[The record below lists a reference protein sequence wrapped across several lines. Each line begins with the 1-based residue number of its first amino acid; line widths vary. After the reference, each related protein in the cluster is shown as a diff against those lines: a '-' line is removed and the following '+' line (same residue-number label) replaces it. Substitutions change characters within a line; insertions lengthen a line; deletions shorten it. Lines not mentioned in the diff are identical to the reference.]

1 MEQDG
6 MPEKV
11 VSPAQQ
17 QAAMGRHSGT
27 RVALRQPRG
36 GAFMNN
42 QRTSLLGAI
51 VLAALAAPAARAIDV
66 TAGQWTL
73 SFDGNVNA
81 NYIYSNCQDHNDV
94 AGGLAC
100 VSDTTSDS
108 SSSVSN
114 GLLPAALTV
123 SGATTQDGM
132 NLGFTF
138 GLYPGISTNDGG
150 SPNLQ
155 DIANTDLGHT
165 ALGTAGLDVRQVFLT
180 AGGSWG
186 TIMAGRNIGLFGADA
201 ILNDMTLLGVGG
213 GNGDYASP
221 ANTSLGSIG
230 LGYIYTDWLSQINY
244 TTPDMSGAKVTVGIF
259 DPLNTLGQVPV
270 NHSTPG
276 FQGKIAYTA
285 GPLYL
290 SASGLYQQQ
299 RVLCSDLSA
308 GACIAGFSAG
318 SYVSYGSSAFDL
330 GGKYDLG
337 GLEFMGW
344 YYRGKGVGTTGLF
357 VNANDAMG
365 AARDSDGFLAQVT
378 YKMGNTKVGVNYG
391 TSNLD
396 GTGVDRATFCG
407 GVVGCLV
414 RKNDKV
420 SVGLYQNMTANL
432 LFVAEFT
439 RIESKNDADLE
450 NSSWNLNAGLFLKF

>member
-1 MEQDG
+1 
-6 MPEKV
+6 
-11 VSPAQQ
+11 
-17 QAAMGRHSGT
+17 
-27 RVALRQPRG
+27 
-36 GAFMNN
+36 MNN
-42 QRTSLLGAI
+42 QRIGLLTAAL
-51 VLAALAAPAARAIDV
+51 LAALAAHSARAIDV
-66 TAGQWTL
+66 TADKWTL

-81 NYIYSNCQDHNDV
+81 NYIYSSCRDHNDV

-100 VSDTTSDS
+100 VSDTTSDT

-114 GLLPAALTV
+114 GLLPAALAI
-123 SGATTQDGM
+123 SGATTQDGYDI
-132 NLGFTF
+132 GFTF

-155 DIANTDLGHT
+155 AVANNDLGHT
-165 ALGTAGLDVRQVFLT
+165 ALGTAGLDIRQVFLT
-180 AGGSWG
+180 VGNSSWG
-186 TIMAGRNIGLFGADA
+186 TVMAGRNIGLFGADA
-201 ILNDMTLLGVGG
+201 ILNDMTLLGVGA
-213 GNGDYASP
+213 GNGDYAAP

-230 LGYIYTDWLSQINY
+230 LGYIYTDWLSQIDY
-244 TTPDMSGAKVTVGIF
+244 TTAAIGGAKLTVGIF

-299 RVLCSDLSA
+299 RVLCSNLAD
-308 GACIAGFSAG
+308 GACAAGSAAG

-330 GGKYDLG
+330 GGKYDIDAFEVL
-337 GLEFMGW
+337 GW

-365 AARDSDGFLAQVT
+365 TARDSDGFLAQVT
-378 YKMGNTKVGVNYG
+378 YKIGNTKLGVNYG
-391 TSNLD
+391 VSNLD
-396 GTGVDRATFCG
+396 GTGLDRATLCG

-414 RKNDKV
+414 KRNDKW
-420 SVGLYQNMTANL
+420 SLGLYQNVTANL
-432 LFVAEFT
+432 LFVAEFS
-439 RIESKNDADLE
+439 RLQSKNDADQS

>member
-1 MEQDG
+1 
-6 MPEKV
+6 
-11 VSPAQQ
+11 
-17 QAAMGRHSGT
+17 
-27 RVALRQPRG
+27 
-36 GAFMNN
+36 MNN
-42 QRTSLLGAI
+42 QRTGLVAAT
-51 VLAALAAPAARAIDV
+51 VLALLAAPAARAIDV
-66 TAGQWTL
+66 TAGAWTL

-81 NYIYSNCQDHNDV
+81 NYIYSDCADHNDV

-100 VSDTTSDS
+100 VSSTTSNS

-114 GLLPAALTV
+114 GLLPAALSV
-123 SGATTQDGM
+123 SGATTQDGI

-155 DIANTDLGHT
+155 DIANKDLGHT
-165 ALGTAGLDVRQVFLT
+165 ALGTAGLDIRQVFLT
-180 AGGSWG
+180 AGGNWG

-201 ILNDMTLLGVGG
+201 ILNDMTLLGVGA
-213 GNGDYASP
+213 GNGDYSAP

-244 TTPDMSGAKVTVGIF
+244 TTPDMGGAKVTVGIF
-259 DPLNTLGQVPV
+259 DPLNTLGQTPV

-276 FQGKIAYTA
+276 FQGKVAYTA

-290 SASGLYQQQ
+290 SASVLYQQQ
-299 RVLCSDLSA
+299 RVPCTDVSSCAL
-308 GACIAGFSAG
+308 GAPAG

-330 GGKYDLG
+330 GGKYDIG
-337 GLEFMGW
+337 GLEVMGW

-357 VNANDAMG
+357 VLSNDAMG
-365 AARDSDGFLAQVT
+365 TARDSDGYLAQVT
-378 YKMGNTKVGVNYG
+378 YKIQNTKVGVNYG
-391 TSNLD
+391 VSNLD
-396 GTGVDRATFCG
+396 GTGVDRSTFCG

-414 RKNDKV
+414 KRNDKV
-420 SVGLYQNMTANL
+420 SLGLYQNVTTNL

-439 RIESKNDADLE
+439 RTQSKNDADQT